1 MADDCEETEAVPA
14 GNSANS
20 DEQALQEESQM
31 VCPDC
36 KVEMEDLGDRWEC
49 PFCGFVVWKQKGH
62 SNDIVAKDPDGDS
75 F

>member
-1 MADDCEETEAVPA
+1 MVDDNEETEAVPA
-14 GNSANS
+14 GNSVNS
-20 DEQALQEESQM
+20 EKQALQEESQM

-49 PFCGFVVWKQKGH
+49 QFCGFVVWKHKDL
-62 SNDIVAKDPDGDS
+62 SDNVVAKEPEAES